1 MAIPTGTPIS
11 TAASRAITIR
21 VRLAARCCQSVASIK
36 PCGPAMVI
44 SFCSTWPGGGRNSG
58 LISCNAATAHQTA
71 SNTAR
76 VATLRVSWRESG
88 QRHFSVD

>member
-11 TAASRAITIR
+11 TAANRAITIR
-21 VRLAARCCQSVASIK
+21 VRLAAVLPERRIHKALRPGDGDKLLQH
-36 PCGPAMVI
+36 P
-44 SFCSTWPGGGRNSG
+44 PGGGRNSG

-71 SNTAR
+71 SSTAV
-76 VATLRVSWRESG
+76 VATLRVSSRESG